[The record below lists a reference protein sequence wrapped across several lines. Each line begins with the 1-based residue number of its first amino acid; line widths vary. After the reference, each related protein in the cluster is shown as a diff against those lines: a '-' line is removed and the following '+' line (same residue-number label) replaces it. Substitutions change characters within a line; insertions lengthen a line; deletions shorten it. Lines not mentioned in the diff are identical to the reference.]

1 MLSLNFFREL
11 EQLPREFDS
20 VFRGTELDRLL
31 NRSGLPCFTASS
43 SLQVNLREDD
53 DNIYVEA
60 LVPGV
65 DPTQIE
71 MTMLEDTLTLAHVG
85 QDTDLEGPDRR
96 WLHRERSGSDFHRT
110 IKIPVAVDTDKIT
123 AAARHGVLSLVLPK
137 AVAAKPKKIMI
148 KAQ

>member
-71 MTMLEDTLTLAHVG
+71 M
-85 QDTDLEGPDRR
+85 P
-96 WLHRERSGSDFHRT
+96 
-110 IKIPVAVDTDKIT
+110 
-123 AAARHGVLSLVLPK
+123 
-137 AVAAKPKKIMI
+137 
-148 KAQ
+148 